1 MPVETSQKETK
12 TRNALQHPLS
22 HCKPRGVFARIP
34 SLSPVP
40 PFSSSGAPPPLLS
53 SAVPAPSSPGLGP
66 RPRFRRAG
74 LALWAKQSSPP
85 LPLRPRQKAPPETQ
99 PTPRRRRPQRLGFGG
114 KEEPKKKKGAG
125 RRRRPPP
132 AGRRRPADSGRPAGS
147 ARSGGRICRL
157 AGGTWGD

>member
-74 LALWAKQSSPP
+74 LALWAKQFSPP
-85 LPLRPRQKAPPETQ
+85 PPLRPRPKALPETQ

-114 KEEPKKKKGAG
+114 KEEPKKKKKQT
-125 RRRRPPP
+125 PPP
-132 AGRRRPADSGRPAGS
+132 PRHAPAQRTAQ
-147 ARSGGRICRL
+147 RL
-157 AGGTWGD
+157 RHTGTAPFPRENE